1 VMHDLVVP
9 FALAR
14 LQIDAHETV
23 AEEVVAGT
31 VAAVEIR
38 RRILDGQIHEAKLFI
53 DGDLRPHA
61 GVAVDGP
68 RFLLPR
74 VVSEFTGTR
83 NRVERPEQ
91 PAAADVPRAHE
102 AL

>member
-1 VMHDLVVP
+1 MSGHAIEDIQDALLGRLCHGLDRFSVDDDVGEQGSGRHVVVPDRVMHDLVVP

-38 RRILDGQIHEAKLFI
+38 RRILDG
-53 DGDLRPHA
+53 
-61 GVAVDGP
+61 
-68 RFLLPR
+68 
-74 VVSEFTGTR
+74 
-83 NRVERPEQ
+83 
-91 PAAADVPRAHE
+91 
-102 AL
+102 